1 MPSNGAASKLNGNY
15 MSLGEA
21 EGDLNRFLRARKSRI
36 AVGNVWVCGR

>member
-1 MPSNGAASKLNGNY
+1 MPSNGAVSKLNGSY

-21 EGDLNRFLRARKSRI
+21 EGDLIRFLRTRKGRI